1 MTPAEQIAELRRGT
15 VDFLSPSE
23 LEAKIARG
31 KPLNVKAGFDPTA
44 PDLHLGHTVV
54 LQLMRRFQKLGHHVQ
69 FLIGDFTG
77 RIGDPTGKK
86 TTRPP
91 LKDEEI
97 RANAETYKAQVF
109 KVLDPQKTEVMFN
122 DTWFSKMS
130 VADFIRVCSKYT
142 VAQMLTREDFRGRF
156 DKEEPIAI
164 HELLYAL
171 VQGYDSVAMKAD
183 VELGG
188 GDQKLNLLVGRFLQR
203 EYGQEPQVVMTVP
216 LLVGT
221 DGVNKMSKSLG
232 NYIGI
237 TEPPD
242 AQFGKTMSISDE
254 TMWKWYELLS
264 DKSNDELKKLKVDVE
279 AGRVHPKAAK
289 VDLAK
294 EIVTRFHGAD
304 AAKAAAAEFERVHA
318 NRETPEV
325 LSELNMPAPAR
336 VLQAMITAGFASSKS
351 DARRLIE
358 QGGVTVDG
366 AKITDLAASLAAGR
380 YVLKVGKKSFV
391 RLIVR

>member
-1 MTPAEQIAELRRGT
+1 MSQPSAAEQIKILKRGT
-15 VDFLSPSE
+15 TDFLSPGE
-23 LEAKIARG
+23 LEKKIEKG

-97 RANAETYKAQVF
+97 RANADTYKAQVF

-122 DTWFSKMS
+122 DAWFSKMS
-130 VADFIRVCSKYT
+130 VADFLRLCSKYT
-142 VAQMLTREDFRGRF
+142 VSQMLAREDFRNRY

-188 GDQKLNLLVGRFLQR
+188 YDQKLNLLVGRFLQK

-216 LLVGT
+216 LLLGL

-237 TEPPD
+237 TEPPTEM
-242 AQFGKTMSISDE
+242 FGKTMSISDA
-254 TMWKWYELLS
+254 TMWQWYELLS
-264 DKSNDELKKLKVDVE
+264 DASDEQIAELEK
-279 AGRVHPKAAK
+279 GHPKAAK
-289 VDLAK
+289 SALAT
-294 EIVTRFHGAD
+294 EIVTRFHD
-304 AAKAAAAEFERVHA
+304 AAAAKRAADEFEKVHGRDRGVPDQLDEHA
-318 NRETPEV
+318 V
-325 LSELNMPAPAR
+325 G
-336 VLQAMITAGFASSKS
+336 AGKLLDALVTTKLVASKGEG
-351 DARRLIE
+351 RRLIE
-358 QGGVTVDG
+358 QGGLTLD
-366 AKITDLAASLAAGR
+366 DLKVSDIAFALKPGR
-380 YVLKVGKKSFV
+380 YTV
-391 RLIVR
+391 RLGKNRFAKLIVS